1 MKPELYIAKRFA
13 FKRRSASKPTFIVI
27 VAVAGIALGTAALIL
42 TLSIV
47 NGFARSVENKLISF
61 SAHMQIR
68 LPDEQLFQ
76 ERRSDLAKLV
86 KNANIANASPFLEKS
101 FVLRSRNNG
110 VGDVWLNKPVRIKG
124 VNEESRKIFLKK
136 FLREGNIAPINTDKG
151 LALYIGQTLAENLN
165 LKIGKKVMLV
175 SLGGGQSGTKLIVGQ
190 NNIVDLLSSLDLEPG
205 VICGIYDTG
214 LQEGFDDYIVL
225 ADLKELQQRFNPMM
239 ISGYDVNVHKL
250 DQLSKTLTEVADAL
264 GFQYYGYTVFDRYA
278 NLFEWLKLQ
287 KNITPLLIVT
297 ITIVAV
303 FNIISTLLV
312 LIIEKTREIGMLSAL
327 GLEPG
332 KLSSIFMVQA
342 FLISL
347 SGIAVGNIMAI
358 SLSLFEMR
366 YHLITLP
373 EKSYFIK
380 YVPLLINP
388 VDYALVSLA
397 VMALT
402 LLFAFI
408 PARIAASLQ
417 PGTAL
422 GT

>member
-136 FLREGNIAPINTDKG
+136 FFREGNIAPINTDKG

-190 NNIVDLLSSLDLEPG
+190 NNIVYLLSSLDLEPG
-205 VICGIYDTG
+205 VICGMYDTG

>member
-1 MKPELYIAKRFA
+1 MKPEFYIARRFA
-13 FKRRSASKPTFIVI
+13 FKQRSATKPTFIVMI
-27 VAVAGIALGTAALIL
+27 AVIGIAVGTAALIL

-47 NGFARSVENKLISF
+47 NGFAGSVQNKLISF
-61 SAHMQIR
+61 SAHLQIR
-68 LPDEQLFQ
+68 QPEERLFQ
-76 ERRSDLAKLV
+76 ERRTDLARIV
-86 KNANIANASPFLEKS
+86 AHPNIANISPFLEKS
-101 FVLRSRNNG
+101 FILRSRTAARG
-110 VGDVWLNKPVRIKG
+110 ESWSSKPVLVRG
-124 VNEESRKIFLKK
+124 VSEEQKRVFLKK
-136 FLREGNIAPINTDKG
+136 FLRAGSLDGRNSGEGIA
-151 LALYIGQTLAENLN
+151 LFAGQTLAENLN
-165 LKIGKKVMLV
+165 LSVGKKVMLV
-175 SLGGGQSGTKLIVGQ
+175 GLGSNASGAKLIAG
-190 NNIVDLLSSLDLEPG
+190 NKSIVDMLSSLDLEVG
-205 VICGIYDTG
+205 VIRGIYDTG
-214 LQEGFDDYIVL
+214 LQEGFDDFVVI
-225 ADLKELQQRFNPMM
+225 ADLKQLQQRFDPMM
-239 ISGYDVNVHKL
+239 ISGYDANVHNLK
-250 DQLSKTLTEVADAL
+250 QLSPTVKELVNLL
-264 GFQYYGYTVFDRYA
+264 GFPFYGYTVFERYA

-332 KLSSIFMVQA
+332 KISAVFMAQA

-347 SGIAVGNIMAI
+347 SGVVSGNILALSI
-358 SLSLFEMR
+358 SLFELR
-366 YHLITLP
+366 FHLITLP

-380 YVPLLINP
+380 YVPLLIEP
-388 VDYALVSLA
+388 MDYGVVSIS

-408 PARIAASLQ
+408 PARIAASLK